1 LDIGSIL
8 WQWKRIQFPSSEL
21 LRNKYICETDLHA
34 WLRQWKNA
42 CSSSGRTRCK
52 RAIQPLCPDLLP
64 SYVRTSWCTFALCR
78 AKSGLGSLDPP
89 NARHK
94 GSIGFVIAIVKT
106 IIRYALT
113 NLMLMRNAFVAHVI
127 CFVLSDAL
135 SQVVFPRARPSL
147 RWP

>member
-1 LDIGSIL
+1 MDIGKYTLTMKANTI
-8 WQWKRIQFPSSEL
+8 SEL
-21 LRNKYICETDLHA
+21 GIAADKYICETDLHA

-113 NLMLMRNAFVAHVI
+113 NLMLTRNAFVAHVI